1 MADPELV
8 FVRLK
13 VPLATRQAWQ
23 QQAADQGMTLSDLI
37 RQRMGDQPVAEPK
50 RRAARRAD
58 PQLIAAVHR
67 VGNNVNQI
75 ARWCN
80 AHGPAAGRDQVLSV
94 LLVIERELRALLKP
108 WR

>member
-1 MADPELV
+1 MSNPETV

-13 VPLATRQAWQ
+13 VPLATRQKWQ

-37 RQRMGDQPVAEPK
+37 RQRMGEQPVAEPK
-50 RRAARRAD
+50 RRARRAD

-67 VGNNVNQI
+67 VGNNLNQI

-80 AHGPAAGRDQVLSV
+80 THGPAAGRDQVLSV

-108 WR
+108 WQ